1 MERNQRRDFLRRNNM
16 KKSIS
21 LLTTSKKI
29 GFIYVTMIFV
39 KKDVSFVSIFSLVAS
54 IFFGFYAFWCVFRAR
69 IIIDIKEHKI
79 IIRNMNGNLVQE
91 LSLGKID
98 SVYITHEH
106 SFNKKIFTIN
116 FSCYGNIQKVLF
128 TDYAHSPFYINAF
141 KRISKTLDTW
151 NSYIKKQVTND

>member
-1 MERNQRRDFLRRNNM
+1 M

-29 GFIYVTMIFV
+29 GFIYVTLIFATVIPYMIFV